1 MIFDGTTYD
10 HAKDGQ
16 RLASQL
22 ERVRYAMQDGQ
33 WHTLRELA
41 DRCGGSE
48 ASISA
53 RLRDLRK
60 ARFGAMDVQRERV
73 AGGLWRYRL
82 ALEPWLPEVT
92 W

>member
-1 MIFDGTTYD
+1 MTFGGITYD
-10 HAKDGQ
+10 AKHDEQ
-16 RLASQL
+16 RLTSQL
-22 ERVRYAMQDGQ
+22 ERVRAAMLDGE

-41 DRCGGSE
+41 DACGGSE

-73 AGGLWRYRL
+73 SGGLWRYRVVR
-82 ALEPWLPEVT
+82 EPWTPEL